1 MFLFS
6 LGVKQVQRLLWYVNV
21 YAWESGLLP
30 FYFLSSVSQ
39 DFDLNTLLAE
49 LEEYN
54 PKEVIKPRAPTSRH
68 SMLDYSSPE
77 RTDLH
82 VTVSGR
88 SSASGSSVGQ
98 VSQSCFSLCVGE
110 IHL

>member
-1 MFLFS
+1 MPLGKRMAAILF
-6 LGVKQVQRLLWYVNV
+6 V
-21 YAWESGLLP
+21 
-30 FYFLSSVSQ
+30 SSVSQ
-39 DFDLNTLLAE
+39 DFDLNTLLAD

-54 PKEVIKPRAPTSRH
+54 PKEVIKPRAPSSRH

-82 VTVSGR
+82 LSAR

-98 VSQSCFSLCVGE
+98 VSQSPFLFVWVRFMCDLPALCQ
-110 IHL
+110 HL